1 MSGHQSL
8 SVALG
13 ARSYEIL
20 VGEGLLAGA
29 GRYIKPLLQH
39 DRVIRGKWSK
49 EHSV

>member
-29 GRYIKPLLQH
+29 GRYINFGIPARQGRRALL
-39 DRVIRGKWSK
+39 DS
-49 EHSV
+49 